1 MIEVAIYRSLFTFL
15 IEERVIDVSDP
26 IFLEVL
32 RWNEKFEETRTQLR
46 ETFQNDSNTI
56 GLELQ
61 LTRPFAR
68 NLVQLA
74 KRLSQ

>member
-1 MIEVAIYRSLFTFL
+1 M
-15 IEERVIDVSDP
+15 SDP